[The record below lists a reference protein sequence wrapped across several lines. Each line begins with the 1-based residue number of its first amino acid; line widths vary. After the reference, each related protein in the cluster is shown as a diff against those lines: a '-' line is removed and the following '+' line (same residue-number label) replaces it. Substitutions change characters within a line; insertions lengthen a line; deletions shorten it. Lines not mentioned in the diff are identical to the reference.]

1 MRTVAVVS
9 SLKRGLSRL
18 LSKNVSRQL
27 LTPLRFRKGT
37 YYCCQFI
44 DTVEYEVTLATGS
57 ECCHFNLTEKKIYG
71 LSHTKPTDASNM
83 AKSLFSNYEEKPKTV
98 ECLCRNRLKQKAGR
112 RHGLW
117 AMS

>member
-57 ECCHFNLTEKKIYG
+57 ECCHFNLREKKIYG
-71 LSHTKPTDASNM
+71 LRHTKLTDASNI
-83 AKSLFSNYEEKPKTV
+83 AKSLISNYDEKPKTV